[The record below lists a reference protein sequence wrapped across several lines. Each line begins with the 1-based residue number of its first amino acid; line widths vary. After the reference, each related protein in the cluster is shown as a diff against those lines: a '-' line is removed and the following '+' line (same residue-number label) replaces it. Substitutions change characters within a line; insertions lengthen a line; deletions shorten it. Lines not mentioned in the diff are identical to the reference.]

1 MAAAPSTAQALSMLQ
16 EQNTVQHGAPRPP
29 PFKKILIANRGEIAL
44 RIARACR
51 ELGIKTV
58 AVHSD
63 VDARALHVRFA
74 DEAVC
79 IGPASASKSY
89 LNIPA
94 IISAAE
100 VTAAEAIHPGYG
112 FLSENAEFARI
123 CQKCGISF
131 IGPTPEA
138 MRAWG
143 DKVTA
148 RENAKRFGLPLLPG
162 SGVLRDAQHALE
174 EARKIGYPV
183 ILKASGGGG
192 GRGMRIVRSDA
203 EVAEAFGSATREAET
218 GFKNPDVYLEKFVE
232 RPRHIEFQVLADKHG
247 GIWTLGER
255 ECSLQRRHQKVIE
268 ESPSPA
274 MTPEKRQ
281 EMAEVIRR
289 AISETGYTSLGTL
302 EFIMDEQQNLY
313 FLEMNTRVQVEHP
326 VTEVVTG
333 LDLVALQIRA
343 AAGEKLELPDT
354 RPWSFRGH
362 AIECRIN
369 AEDPKTFA
377 PWPGLITEYFPP
389 GGAGVRIDSG
399 VYGGWKV
406 PSDYDSLLAK
416 LIVHAPT
423 RYEAIIRMRRA
434 LDEFIVGGI
443 RTNIDLHKALLADD
457 EVVRGEMTT
466 RSIERIIGSKKH

>member
-1 MAAAPSTAQALSMLQ
+1 MF
-16 EQNTVQHGAPRPP
+16 R
-29 PFKKILIANRGEIAL
+29 KILIANRGEIAL
-44 RIARACR
+44 RILRACK
-51 ELGIKTV
+51 ELGIATV
-58 AVHSD
+58 AVHSEA
-63 VDARALHVRFA
+63 DARALHVRFA

-79 IGPASASKSY
+79 IGPAPANRSY

-100 VTAAEAIHPGYG
+100 ITAADAVHPGYG

-123 CQKCGISF
+123 CQKCGLTF

-148 RENAKRFGLPLLPG
+148 RQNAERFGLPLLPG
-162 SGVLRDAQHALE
+162 SKVLESAEHAVA
-174 EARKIGYPV
+174 EAERIGFPV

-192 GRGMRIVRSDA
+192 GRGMRIVRDA
-203 EVAEAFGSATREAET
+203 KQMPDSFAAARREAES
-218 GFKNPDVYLEKFVE
+218 GFKNPDVYLEKFIE
-232 RPRHIEFQVLADKHG
+232 RPKHIEFQVLADGKG
-247 GIWTLGER
+247 RVWTLGER

-268 ESPSPA
+268 EAPSPV

-281 EMAEVIRR
+281 EMVETIRK
-289 AISETGYTSLGTL
+289 AILETGYRSLGTL
-302 EFIMDEQQNLY
+302 EFIMDEARNLY

-326 VTEVVTG
+326 VTEMATG
-333 LDLVALQIRA
+333 LDLVAMQIKV
-343 AAGEKLELPDT
+343 AAGIDLDLPDT

-377 PWPGLITEYFPP
+377 PWPGLITEYHPP
-389 GGAGVRIDSG
+389 GGAGVRVDSG
-399 VYGGWKV
+399 VYGGWRV
-406 PSDYDSLLAK
+406 PPDYDSLIAK

-423 RYEAIIRMRRA
+423 RAEAIGRMRRA

-443 RTNIDLHKALLADD
+443 RTNIELHKKLLADP
-457 EVVRGEMTT
+457 EVQAGEMTT
-466 RSIERIIGSKKH
+466 RTIERVLGH